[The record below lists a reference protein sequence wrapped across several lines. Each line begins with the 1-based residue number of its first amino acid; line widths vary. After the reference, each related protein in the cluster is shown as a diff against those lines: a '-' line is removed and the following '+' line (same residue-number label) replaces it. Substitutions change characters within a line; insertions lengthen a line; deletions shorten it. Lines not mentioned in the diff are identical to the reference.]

1 MTTRRGV
8 AVRLAGIGLLAPRL
22 PARCTRPGG
31 CTAPDYTFSL
41 FGQTGL
47 VAVTLSR
54 CSPRSCSGLA
64 RCKYRPVYAVSD
76 AARSRGPPPS
86 GVNVRSHVHR

>member
-1 MTTRRGV
+1 MTTGAVWRYGWPASACSRRGDQR
-8 AVRLAGIGLLAPRL
+8 AVRGRAAAQPRLHLQPVRADRAGRGHAESLLASVVL
-22 PARCTRPGG
+22 
-31 CTAPDYTFSL
+31 
-41 FGQTGL
+41 
-47 VAVTLSR
+47 
-54 CSPRSCSGLA
+54 GLA